1 MYSELAHKA
10 NKIEFL
16 SLVHLG
22 LKAILHVSHLETHED
37 NMIYVLCYGE
47 IYYIM
52 GIRVK

>member
-1 MYSELAHKA
+1 MHSQLAHKA
-10 NKIEFL
+10 NKIKFL

-22 LKAILHVSHLETHED
+22 LKGTLYVSHLESIED